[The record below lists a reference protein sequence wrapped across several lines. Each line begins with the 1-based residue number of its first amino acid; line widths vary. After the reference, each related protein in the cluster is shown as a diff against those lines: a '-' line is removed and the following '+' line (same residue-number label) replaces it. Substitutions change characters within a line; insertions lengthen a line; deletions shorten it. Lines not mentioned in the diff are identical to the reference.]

1 MSVQAQ
7 VQSGPMLGY
16 SEMKEVL
23 LWIQTK
29 EASLVKFNYW
39 EKDTP
44 SIKFSTES
52 YQTNNKEAFVAK
64 LVADKVLPGKRYTY
78 EVLINNKKV
87 NFSYPLEFQTQTLW
101 QYRTDPP
108 NFKFAVG
115 SCAYVN
121 ETAFDRPGKPYGSDY
136 EIFTSI
142 YNAKPDFMLWGGDNL
157 YLREAD
163 WNTKTGILH
172 RYTHTRSLTEMQ
184 ALLANAHNYA
194 IWDDHDFG
202 PNDSDRGF
210 VSKQQTLDAF
220 KLFWGNLNYAFD
232 NEGITG
238 SFEWADCQFF
248 LMDDRWWRTPNDRM
262 LGSRDYFGQKQ
273 IQWLIDALKFSKAPF
288 KFVVV
293 GGQVGNTAKIFE
305 NYANYEQ
312 ERNQFFDL
320 ISKEKI
326 PGVIF
331 ISGDRH
337 WTSLT
342 KLEREGQYPLYDLTL
357 SALTSGPSQ
366 PVKEEE
372 SSPYLKETVV
382 TKHNFGL
389 LEVSGKRTDRVLKI
403 RVMDKD
409 GQELWNKEI
418 RASELR

>member
-1 MSVQAQ
+1 VQAQ

-121 ETAFDRPGKPYGSDY
+121 EAAFDRPGKPYGSDY

-172 RYTHTRSLTEMQ
+172 RYTHTRSLPEMQ

-248 LMDDRWWRTPNDRM
+248 LMDDRWWRTPNDRI

-273 IQWLIDALKFSKAPF
+273 IQWLIDALKFSKSPF

-372 SSPYLKETVV
+372 SSPYLRETVV